1 MTSKELGNQLVEFCK
16 AGKNDEAIKALYAEN
31 IVSVEAGAPP
41 GQQRETNGLAACLEK
56 SKRWAA
62 AHEIHAAKVEGPF
75 PHDDRFAVIFDY
87 DITRRAD
94 KQRFNMREVALFT
107 VKSDKIVR
115 EEFFYSM

>member
-1 MTSKELGNQLVEFCK
+1 MTSKEIGNQLVEFCR
-16 AGKNDEAIKALYAEN
+16 AGKNDEAIKSLYAN
-31 IVSVEAGAPP
+31 DIVSVEAGAPP
-41 GQQRETNGLAACLEK
+41 GQQRETKGLAACLEK
-56 SKRWAA
+56 SKHWAA

-75 PHDDRFAVIFDY
+75 PHDDRFAVMFDY

-107 VKSDKIVR
+107 VKNNKIVR